1 MPASTPAFSSKDQAA
16 SVFSTLFEILLE
28 DDRFE
33 STVRKEGLTV
43 LFKHSDPDMTVYLDA
58 DGVYVDEVPNAPAIT
73 IQMSCTTADALW
85 AGRLLMPIALATRKI
100 KISGSVAKVIE
111 FVPMLQPAFDR
122 YPQIAADAG
131 VNA

>member
-1 MPASTPAFSSKDQAA
+1 MPAFASKDQAA
-16 SVFSTLFEILLE
+16 SVFTTLFEILLE
-28 DDRFE
+28 DDRF
-33 STVRKEGLTV
+33 STTVRNEGLTV
-43 LFKHSDPDMTVYLDA
+43 LFKHSDPEMTVYLDA
-58 DGVYVDEVPNAPAIT
+58 DGVYVDEVPTAPAIT

>member
-1 MPASTPAFSSKDQAA
+1 VPASTPAFSSKDQAA
-16 SVFSTLFEILLE
+16 SVFSTLFGILLE
-28 DDRFE
+28 DDRFV
-33 STVRKEGLTV
+33 STVRTDLTV
-43 LFKHSDPDMTVYLDA
+43 LFKHSDPELTLYLDA

>member
-1 MPASTPAFSSKDQAA
+1 VPAFSSKEQAA
-16 SVFSTLFEILLE
+16 SVFTTLFEILLE
-28 DDRFE
+28 DDRF
-33 STVRKEGLTV
+33 SRTVRNENLTV

-73 IQMSCTTADALW
+73 IQMSCTSADALW
-85 AGRLLMPIALATRKI
+85 SGRLLMPIALATRKI

>member
-16 SVFSTLFEILLE
+16 SVFSTLFAILLE
-28 DDRFE
+28 DDRFV
-33 STVRKEGLTV
+33 STVLTENLTV
-43 LFKHSDPDMTVYLDA
+43 LFKHSDPELTLYLDA

>member
-1 MPASTPAFSSKDQAA
+1 MPTFSSKEQAA
-16 SVFSTLFEILLE
+16 SVFTTLFEILLE
-28 DDRFE
+28 DDRF
-33 STVRKEGLTV
+33 STTVRNENLTV
-43 LFKHSDPDMTVYLDA
+43 LFKHSDPEMTVYLDA

-73 IQMSCTTADALW
+73 IQMSCTSADALW
-85 AGRLLMPIALATRKI
+85 SGRLLMPIALATRKI

>member
-16 SVFSTLFEILLE
+16 SVFSTLFGILFE
-28 DDRFE
+28 DDRFV
-33 STVRKEGLTV
+33 STVRTENLTV
-43 LFKHSDPDMTVYLDA
+43 LFKHSDPELTLYLDA

-100 KISGSVAKVIE
+100 RISGSVAKVIG

>member
-1 MPASTPAFSSKDQAA
+1 MPAFSSKEQAA
-16 SVFSTLFEILLE
+16 SVFTTLFEILLE
-28 DDRFE
+28 DDRF
-33 STVRKEGLTV
+33 SRTVRNENLTV

-73 IQMSCTTADALW
+73 IQMSCTSADALW
-85 AGRLLMPIALATRKI
+85 SGRLLMPIALATRKI

>member
-1 MPASTPAFSSKDQAA
+1 MPAFSSKEQAA
-16 SVFSTLFEILLE
+16 SVFTTLFEILLE
-28 DDRFE
+28 DDPFLHHRPQRE
-33 STVRKEGLTV
+33 
-43 LFKHSDPDMTVYLDA
+43 PDGAVQALRPGDDRLPDA

>member
-1 MPASTPAFSSKDQAA
+1 MPAFSSKEQAA
-16 SVFSTLFEILLE
+16 SVFTTLFEILLE
-28 DDRFE
+28 DDRF
-33 STVRKEGLTV
+33 STTVRNEGLTV

>member
-1 MPASTPAFSSKDQAA
+1 VPAFSSKEQAA
-16 SVFSTLFEILLE
+16 SVFTTLFEILLE

-43 LFKHSDPDMTVYLDA
+43 LFKHSDPELTVYLDA

>member
-1 MPASTPAFSSKDQAA
+1 MPAFSSKEQAA
-16 SVFSTLFEILLE
+16 SVFTTLFEILLE

-73 IQMSCTTADALW
+73 IQMSCTSADALW
-85 AGRLLMPIALATRKI
+85 SGRLLMPIALATRKI

>member
-1 MPASTPAFSSKDQAA
+1 
-16 SVFSTLFEILLE
+16 
-28 DDRFE
+28 
-33 STVRKEGLTV
+33 
-43 LFKHSDPDMTVYLDA
+43 
-58 DGVYVDEVPNAPAIT
+58 
-73 IQMSCTTADALW
+73 MSCTTADALW

>member
-1 MPASTPAFSSKDQAA
+1 MPVFTSKDQAA
-16 SVFSTLFEILLE
+16 SVFISLFEILLADE
-28 DDRFE
+28 RFS
-33 STVRKEGLTV
+33 STVRAESLSV
-43 LFKHSDPDMTVYLDA
+43 LFKHSDPELTLFLA
-58 DGVYVDEVPNAPAIT
+58 PDGVTLDEVPYAPSIT

-100 KISGSVAKVIE
+100 RISGSVAKVIE
-111 FVPMLQPAFDR
+111 FVPLLQPAFDR

>member
-1 MPASTPAFSSKDQAA
+1 MPAFSSKEQAA
-16 SVFSTLFEILLE
+16 SVFTTLFEILLE
-28 DDRFE
+28 DDRF
-33 STVRKEGLTV
+33 STTVRNEKLTV

-73 IQMSCTTADALW
+73 IQMSCTSADALW
-85 AGRLLMPIALATRKI
+85 SGRLLMPIALATRKI

>member
-1 MPASTPAFSSKDQAA
+1 MPAFSTKDQAA
-16 SVFSTLFEILLE
+16 SVFTTLFEILLQ
-28 DDRFE
+28 DDRFAT
-33 STVRKEGLTV
+33 TVRAEKLTV
-43 LFKHSDPDMTVYLDA
+43 LFRHSDPELTVFLDA
-58 DGVYVDEVPNAPAIT
+58 DGVYVDEVPSAPAIT

>member
-1 MPASTPAFSSKDQAA
+1 
-16 SVFSTLFEILLE
+16 VFTTLFEILLE
-28 DDRFE
+28 DDRF
-33 STVRKEGLTV
+33 STTVRNENLTV

-58 DGVYVDEVPNAPAIT
+58 AGVYVDEVPNAPAIT

>member
-1 MPASTPAFSSKDQAA
+1 MPAFATKDQAA
-16 SVFSTLFEILLE
+16 SVFSQLFEILLQDE
-28 DDRFE
+28 RFQT
-33 STVRKEGLTV
+33 TVRTENLTV
-43 LFKHSDPDMTVYLDA
+43 LFKHSDPELTVYLDA
-58 DGVYVDEVPNAPAIT
+58 DGVYVDEVPGVPAIT

-131 VNA
+131 VGV

>member
-1 MPASTPAFSSKDQAA
+1 MPAFSSKEQAA
-16 SVFSTLFEILLE
+16 SVFTTLFEILLE

-43 LFKHSDPDMTVYLDA
+43 LFKHSDPELTVYLDA

>member
-1 MPASTPAFSSKDQAA
+1 VPAFSSKEQAA
-16 SVFSTLFEILLE
+16 SVFTTLFEILLE

>member
-1 MPASTPAFSSKDQAA
+1 MA
-16 SVFSTLFEILLE
+16 
-28 DDRFE
+28 
-33 STVRKEGLTV
+33 
-43 LFKHSDPDMTVYLDA
+43 
-58 DGVYVDEVPNAPAIT
+58 GV
-73 IQMSCTTADALW
+73 ALW

>member
-1 MPASTPAFSSKDQAA
+1 MPAFSSKEQAA
-16 SVFSTLFEILLE
+16 SVFTTLFEILLE